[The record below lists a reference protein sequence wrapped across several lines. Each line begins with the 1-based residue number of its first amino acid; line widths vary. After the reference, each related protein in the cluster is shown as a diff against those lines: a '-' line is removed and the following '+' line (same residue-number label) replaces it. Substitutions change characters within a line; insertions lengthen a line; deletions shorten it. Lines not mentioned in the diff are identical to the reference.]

1 MKMSDKFTWSVLS
14 MKGLS
19 NSEKVYLISAYP
31 ECNQDFEFNGKA
43 VNTLP
48 TSTRTRVERSLV
60 NKGYLQEI
68 GTRKTNGL
76 KKFKLLFTPYKNN
89 GCIY

>member
-68 GTRKTNGL
+68 ETRRTNGL
-76 KKFKLLFTPYKNN
+76 KKLKLLFTPYKNN
-89 GCIY
+89 GCVY

>member
-76 KKFKLLFTPYKNN
+76 KKLKLLFTPYKNN

>member
-60 NKGYLQEI
+60 NKGYLQEA

-76 KKFKLLFTPYKNN
+76 KKLKLLFTPYER
-89 GCIY
+89 

>member
-76 KKFKLLFTPYKNN
+76 KKLKLLFIPFER
-89 GCIY
+89 

>member
-14 MKGLS
+14 MKELS

-76 KKFKLLFTPYKNN
+76 KKLKLLFTPYER
-89 GCIY
+89 

>member
-1 MKMSDKFTWSVLS
+1 MKMNDKFTWSVLS

-31 ECNQDFEFNGKA
+31 ECNQNFEFNGKA

-60 NKGYLQEI
+60 EKGYLQEI

-76 KKFKLLFTPYKNN
+76 KKLKLLFTPYKNN
-89 GCIY
+89 ECIY

>member
-48 TSTRTRVERSLV
+48 TSTRTRVERSLI

-76 KKFKLLFTPYKNN
+76 KKLKLLFTPYKNN

>member
-43 VNTLP
+43 INTLP

-76 KKFKLLFTPYKNN
+76 KKLKLLFTPYKNN

>member
-1 MKMSDKFTWSVLS
+1 MKMNEKFTWSVLS

-31 ECNQDFEFNGKA
+31 ECNQNFEFNGKA
-43 VNTLP
+43 VITLS

-60 NKGYLQEI
+60 EKGYLQEV
-68 GTRKTNGL
+68 GTRRINGL
-76 KKFKLLFTPYKNN
+76 KKLKLLFTPYEK
-89 GCIY
+89 I

>member
-76 KKFKLLFTPYKNN
+76 KKFKLLFIPYER
-89 GCIY
+89 

>member
-1 MKMSDKFTWSVLS
+1 MKMSDKFIWSVLS

-43 VNTLP
+43 INTLP

-60 NKGYLQEI
+60 NKGYLQEV
-68 GTRKTNGL
+68 GTRRTNSL
-76 KKFKLLFTPYKNN
+76 KKLKLLFTPYER
-89 GCIY
+89 